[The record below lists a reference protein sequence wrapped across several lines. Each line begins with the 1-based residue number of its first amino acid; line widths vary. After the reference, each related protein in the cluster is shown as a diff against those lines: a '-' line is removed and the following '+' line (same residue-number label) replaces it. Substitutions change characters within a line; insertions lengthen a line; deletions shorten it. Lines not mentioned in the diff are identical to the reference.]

1 MAPDAAAP
9 DGDDVHDVVLFYAYT
24 AIERPD
30 AVASTLKSFFAEHA
44 AHFKGR
50 VLVAREGVNG
60 TACGSRRSGALP
72 AFQALLRE
80 LVPGCETMPYKTSLA
95 SEQVFHDARVETV
108 RELVGWGERFE
119 YERREK
125 VVHLSPKEFHEALK
139 ARNGEATV
147 LDLRNENESIVGKF
161 RGARCPDARN
171 MQELGRFLDSAARE
185 SSGKEVFMYCTGG
198 IRCEKAAIYLEKK
211 APDVAKVYQ
220 LHGGIHEYLE
230 AYGESDE
237 CLFLGKNFTFDKR
250 GVMPKSGKVDCDG
263 EVWNCQ
269 RCRDGEP
276 KLRSCAV
283 CVVCRFPL
291 VLCDRCQTS
300 TSNRGE
306 WTCSHHA
313 NLDGVYSMYAV
324 PHLTAEDL
332 TARIERMKSMEREL
346 FDADPKSTANKRRTL
361 RKCFMRMEAELARR
375 NAGGACDVRRDVAFC
390 RNSGRD
396 LATCAG
402 DCMGFWGPGHVL
414 EKPPPT
420 LCGGVDAASVE

>member
-1 MAPDAAAP
+1 M
-9 DGDDVHDVVLFYAYT
+9 
-24 AIERPD
+24 
-30 AVASTLKSFFAEHA
+30 
-44 AHFKGR
+44 
-50 VLVAREGVNG
+50 
-60 TACGSRRSGALP
+60 GSEMCIRDR
-72 AFQALLRE
+72 
-80 LVPGCETMPYKTSLA
+80 
-95 SEQVFHDARVETV
+95 
-108 RELVGWGERFE
+108 
-119 YERREK
+119 
-125 VVHLSPKEFHEALK
+125 
-139 ARNGEATV
+139 
-147 LDLRNENESIVGKF
+147 
-161 RGARCPDARN
+161 
-171 MQELGRFLDSAARE
+171 
-185 SSGKEVFMYCTGG
+185 FMYCTGG

-220 LHGGIHEYLE
+220 LQGGIHEYLE
-230 AYGESDE
+230 AYGGSEE

-291 VLCDRCQTS
+291 VLCERCQTS

-332 TARIERMKSMEREL
+332 TARIERMKCMEREL

-361 RKCFMRMEAELARR
+361 RKCFTRMEAELKRR
-375 NAGGACDVRRDVAFC
+375 EAGGACDVRRDVAFC
-390 RNSGRD
+390 RNSGRE

-402 DCMGFWGPGHVL
+402 DCMGFWGPGHVI
-414 EKPPPT
+414 EKPPTT
-420 LCGGVDAASVE
+420 LCGVDATSVE